1 MKKRNCKRVTKET
14 SLNQNTRDRK
24 GVPSIFIIRDRMS
37 KKLNGYLL
45 TKKKNMEV
53 LLKYDPSPLQKSV
66 VCRSTSNLLLE
77 TYLIDLSRS
86 LKKNEITITVSG
98 IVPRLDELNNK
109 TTKVNTA
116 WNWCASKEVY
126 HIYIDPTVKPLIPI
140 SIWMKVIFTS
150 IFMGFE
156 ILQNFFQIFCSS
168 LIDINLRWSQKI
180 RNQIG

>member
-1 MKKRNCKRVTKET
+1 
-14 SLNQNTRDRK
+14 
-24 GVPSIFIIRDRMS
+24 MS

-45 TKKKNMEV
+45 TKKKKMEV
-53 LLKYDPSPLQKSV
+53 FLKYDPSPLQKSV

-116 WNWCASKEVY
+116 WN
-126 HIYIDPTVKPLIPI
+126 
-140 SIWMKVIFTS
+140 
-150 IFMGFE
+150 
-156 ILQNFFQIFCSS
+156 
-168 LIDINLRWSQKI
+168 
-180 RNQIG
+180 

>member
-1 MKKRNCKRVTKET
+1 
-14 SLNQNTRDRK
+14 
-24 GVPSIFIIRDRMS
+24 
-37 KKLNGYLL
+37 
-45 TKKKNMEV
+45 MEV

-116 WNWCASKEVY
+116 WNWCAGKEVY